1 MAGGEIESMLEL
13 SEISKA
19 FGKKQALSDVSLA
32 LQPGECTGIIGPNG
46 SGKTTL
52 INIILGLLRPDSG
65 TYKVDGVPFSEARSS
80 LLRSIGAVTEQPRFY
95 PGISARVNLKFLA
108 RACGLAGEKD
118 RIETVLKFADLSEHA
133 DRVYGSYSLGM
144 KQRLSIA
151 AALLADPQIIIFDEP
166 TNGLDPEGIRL
177 IRNKIIDLKGQG
189 KTIIL
194 CSHLMSEVQQVCTR
208 FAILS
213 AGRVLQTATVEDVIG
228 GKARTIVIAA
238 MNPDGLRKY
247 IEQSDI
253 GKITG
258 EHSGSITLK
267 VSDKIKN
274 HELLK
279 QLVDAG
285 LQISSFAPAPTALE
299 DYFTSVLSAQ

>member
-1 MAGGEIESMLEL
+1 MLEL
-13 SEISKA
+13 REISKA
-19 FGKKQALSDVSLA
+19 FGRKQALSDVSLA

-65 TYKVDGVPFSEARSS
+65 TYDVDGIPFATARTS

-95 PGISARVNLKFLA
+95 PGVSARVNLRFIA
-108 RACGLAGEKD
+108 RACGLVSEKE
-118 RIETVLKFADLSEHA
+118 RIETVLKFADLSDHA

-144 KQRLSIA
+144 RQRLSIA
-151 AALLADPQIIIFDEP
+151 AALLSDPQIVIFDEP

-177 IRNKIIDLKGQG
+177 IRTKIIDLKAQG

-213 AGRVLQTATVEDVIG
+213 EGRVLQTATVEDVIG

-238 MNPDGLRKY
+238 TNLEKLRLH
-247 IEQSDI
+247 IEQKEI
-253 GKITG
+253 GQITQ

-279 QLVDAG
+279 QLVDSG
-285 LQISSFAPAPTALE
+285 IEISSFAPAPTALE